1 MDHAKVSVS
10 AAVLQVVDEE
20 LEDVFLTLTSI
31 LSPPRAER
39 GVADFI
45 LAYLRD
51 LGLDPQED
59 HTAESIG
66 GDTGN
71 IVCRVQADA
80 GDVPV
85 IMLGA
90 HMDTVP
96 PNGPITPVL
105 SGGVFR
111 NAGGGILGA
120 DDKSAIAALLCAT
133 KAVVTCGERFPA
145 YELLFTV
152 SEETALTGAR
162 HLDQKKLQSSLGV
175 VLDSAGPVGGITVA
189 APTQNTIRATFRGK
203 AAHAGVEPE
212 RGRSAVWAAG
222 KALAHMRLGRLDEET
237 TANVGLIR
245 GGTARNIVPAE
256 CFLEAETRSHD
267 DTKLAGATGALV
279 DAIQLGAAETGVDVE
294 VDVITEYRRYRL
306 GAGSSVVRLAKAA
319 MKEIGVEARVQ
330 VAGGGADANI
340 LNERGLPTVNLTT
353 GMMDMHSAHE
363 SQPLLELERLVHLVA
378 ALVLLAPAYVS
389 RGAAG
394 KG

>member
-1 MDHAKVSVS
+1 MGQTGGPVQ
-10 AAVLQVVDEE
+10 AAVLRVAKVE
-20 LEDVFLTLTSI
+20 LEDVFVALTSI
-31 LSPPRAER
+31 PSPPRSER

-51 LGLDPQED
+51 LGLDPRED
-59 HTAESIG
+59 DTADAIE
-66 GDTGN
+66 GDAGN
-71 IVCRVQADA
+71 IICRVQADA
-80 GDVPV
+80 GEVPV

-105 SGGVFR
+105 AGGVFR

-133 KAVVTCGERFPA
+133 KALVTCGERSPA

-152 SEETALTGAR
+152 SEETALTGVR
-162 HLDQKKLQSSLGV
+162 HLDQKELQSRLGV

-222 KALAHMRLGRLDEET
+222 KALARMRLGRLDAET
-237 TANVGLIR
+237 TTNVGLIK

-267 DTKLAGATGALV
+267 DTKLAAATGALV
-279 DAIQLGAAETGVDVE
+279 DAIQLGAGEIGVDVE
-294 VDVITEYRRYRL
+294 VEVITEYRRYRL
-306 GAGSSVVRLAKAA
+306 NARSPVVRLAKAA
-319 MKEIGVEARVQ
+319 MKELGVKAQVQ
-330 VAGGGADANI
+330 IAGGGADANI
-340 LNERGLPTVNLTT
+340 LNDRGLPTVNLTT

-378 ALVLLAPAYVS
+378 ALVRLAPAYIS